1 MRWAMVP
8 TVRSASLKGSEGVA
22 SITRLRIESRS
33 HEVLPLFRP
42 IENLDLHQSRIG
54 VCRRS
59 RSLDLHVLLAN
70 YGFVSKLSVQSSI
83 EPSTSS
89 PDGDVKEISQ

>member
-8 TVRSASLKGSEGVA
+8 IGRSASLKGSEGVA
-22 SITRLRIESRS
+22 SITGLRIESRS

-42 IENLDLHQSRIG
+42 VPVLAIGRIENLDLHQSRIG

-59 RSLDLHVLLAN
+59 VA
-70 YGFVSKLSVQSSI
+70 
-83 EPSTSS
+83 
-89 PDGDVKEISQ
+89 